1 MGYET
6 HNSILNLGSVFLIVL
21 LYFILLF
28 LMVLLLVYNKKTGKG
43 GKCLNYFKLKLI
55 FGFIISAT
63 LEPYLEFLIS
73 GYLNLM
79 QPLDSENGEVFAVYT
94 GFVIIF
100 VSIVI
105 LPTILIYVISRDPIK
120 L

>member
-28 LMVLLLVYNKKTGKG
+28 FMVILMVFNKKTGKG

-100 VSIVI
+100 ASMVI
-105 LPTILIYVISRDPIK
+105 LPIILIYVISRDPIE